1 MAAGEINAGAQGE
14 QDANGIEAHLF
25 VLDPVPGPDI
35 LLASTAGD
43 DQERERC
50 GRCSV
55 ATERAALPLT
65 SGASSGPIPYYAHEP
80 QVALIERGNCLY
92 TYPRPDY
99 SALPKGLRNYKPF
112 TAVIRPDMSL
122 AIHLRQKNGI
132 EGPEIVAGGFPLKP
146 TTFCGRR
153 GGG

>member
-1 MAAGEINAGAQGE
+1 MGSKLTFLSLILCLGQTSCSPARQGMIRNESGA
-14 QDANGIEAHLF
+14 DV
-25 VLDPVPGPDI
+25 VLWP
-35 LLASTAGD
+35 LS
-43 DQERERC
+43 
-50 GRCSV
+50 GRPS
-55 ATERAALPLT
+55 PLT